1 MRIATRLVLTLGLT
15 TTAVMVIYGFI
26 ALDQREA
33 LLREGLA
40 RETETLA
47 RSAQIVTNNALRDGR
62 FEDLDRVLGRIAD
75 DPQTLVAAVLGG
87 EERVLAGGPD
97 GALTCLQAAPAVR
110 RMNSMEMGE
119 EGLRGWIDCKGVVRW
134 VVLPVREPG
143 ARLILGRRGTVL
155 ERDSA
160 TSRARILWTTLVL
173 AAAAAAAILLVLRQT
188 LSAPLS
194 QIMRGVRSLGGP
206 YAPDKVEVPRVAGE
220 LRDLAVAFN
229 EMSERLEGKRKAL
242 IQEAEERVA
251 LERRLRSAE
260 KFAALGRLTG
270 GLAHE
275 LGTPLNVIAVRAEA
289 IDGAPD
295 VPPHARRH
303 AGEIVQEVDRIA
315 TLVRSL
321 RHVSRGHPLE
331 RRRVNLADVL
341 GGVAESMRERAETV
355 GAVMHVD
362 VGEPIAVLGD
372 ETLLRHA
379 VMNLAVNAVQALADH
394 PGPREMWLRLERA
407 DGWGVIVVEDTGPG
421 VPPVARPRL
430 FEPFFT
436 TRDVGEGMGLGLA
449 ISQGIAEEHG
459 GELRIDDRGE
469 GGIRAT
475 LTIPAHDAVESA

>member
-15 TTAVMVIYGFI
+15 TTIVMVVYGFV

-33 LLREGLA
+33 LLRDGLA

-62 FEDLDRVLGRIAD
+62 LEDLDRVLGRIAE

-87 EERVLAGGPD
+87 QDRVLAGGPA
-97 GALTCLQAAPAVR
+97 GALACLPSGPDVR
-110 RMNSMEMGE
+110 VPGRMEVGD
-119 EGLRGWIDCKGVVRW
+119 EGVRGWVDCDGVVRW
-134 VVLPVREPG
+134 VVLPVRDPG
-143 ARLILGRRGTVL
+143 ARVVLGRRGTVL
-155 ERDSA
+155 EQDLA
-160 TSRARILWTTLVL
+160 NSRARILWTTLVL
-173 AAAAAAAILLVLRQT
+173 AAAAAAAILLVLRRT

-206 YAPDKVEVPRVAGE
+206 YAPDKVAVPPSAGE

-229 EMSERLEGKRKAL
+229 EMAERLEGKRKAL

-275 LGTPLNVIAVRAEA
+275 LGSPLNVIAVRAEA

-303 AGEIVQEVDRIA
+303 ANEIVQEVDRIA
-315 TLVRSL
+315 ALVRSL

-331 RRRVNLADVL
+331 RRPVDLADVVRAV
-341 GGVAESMRERAETV
+341 GEAMRQRAEIG
-355 GAVMHVD
+355 GAALHVD
-362 VGEPIAVLGD
+362 ADVSLVVLGD

-379 VMNLAVNAVQALADH
+379 VTNLAVNAVQALADH
-394 PGPREMWLRLERA
+394 PGLREVWLRVERE
-407 DGWGVIVVEDTGPG
+407 DERGVIVVEDTGPG
-421 VPPVARPRL
+421 IPAEVRPRL

-449 ISQGIAEEHG
+449 ISQGITEEHG
-459 GELRIDDRGE
+459 GELRIEDRE
-469 GGIRAT
+469 RGGIRAT
-475 LTIPAHDAVESA
+475 LSVPIEEAAGSA